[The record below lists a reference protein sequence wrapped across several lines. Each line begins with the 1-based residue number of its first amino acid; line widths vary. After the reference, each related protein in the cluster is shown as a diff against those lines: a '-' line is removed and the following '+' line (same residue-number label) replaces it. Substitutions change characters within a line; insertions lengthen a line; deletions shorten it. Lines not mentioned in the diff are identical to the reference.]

1 METLFQSSPWALPLF
16 IFFARIADVS
26 LGTLRIIALS
36 RGWKKLAPL
45 LGFVEVF
52 IWVVAISQLVRN
64 LTHFSSYLAYAAGFA
79 TGNYLGLFIEEKLAI
94 GTLTLRIFA
103 VHEGEELSKQLAAAG
118 FGVTVLEGHGASGA
132 VKVLF
137 TTVHRRELAQVVHLI
152 QAINPKIFYSV
163 EEVRTS
169 NQGVFHP
176 GRRQQLT
183 GKFDWLKKK

>member
-1 METLFQSSPWALPLF
+1 MDVFFQTFPLALPLF
-16 IFFARIADVS
+16 IFFARILDVT

-36 RGWKKLAPL
+36 RGWKRIAPL

-79 TGNYLGLFIEEKLAI
+79 AGNYIGLFIEEKLAL

-103 VHEGEELSKQLAAAG
+103 VHEGEDLSKRLAEAG
-118 FGVTVLEGHGASGA
+118 FGVTVLEGHGSSGP

-137 TTVHRRELAQVVHLI
+137 TTIHRRELSQVAHII
-152 QAINPKIFYSV
+152 QAVNPKIFYSV

-176 GRRQQLT
+176 NRRQQLLS
-183 GKFDWLKKK
+183 KFDWIKKK

>member
-1 METLFQSSPWALPLF
+1 MDTIFQTYPLALPLF
-16 IFFARIADVS
+16 IFFARISDVT

-36 RGWKKLAPL
+36 RGSKRIAPL

-64 LTHFSSYLAYAAGFA
+64 LTSISSYLAYAAGFA
-79 TGNYLGLFIEEKLAI
+79 AGNYIGLFIEEKLAL

-103 VHEGEELSKQLAAAG
+103 VDEGESLSKRLADSG
-118 FGVTVLEGHGASGA
+118 FGVTVLDGHGTSGP

-137 TTVHRRELAQVVHLI
+137 TIIHRHELVQVADII
-152 QAINPKIFYSV
+152 QAVNPKIFYSV

-169 NQGVFHP
+169 SQGVFHP
-176 GRRQQLT
+176 KRRQQLLS
-183 GKFDWLKKK
+183 KFDWIKKK